1 MLPRIRQ
8 SRDCRLPAQVTYDL
22 KRAGEDE
29 PGVAKQNERLR
40 FSQMLVDTLLTHP
53 RRGDPL
59 RVDPLRGDVPTG
71 PRSVLPR
78 TKKVTRRRGPNQS
91 QPIEHPRHFSK
102 KPLPKTQNKEF
113 HFLNR
118 LLTKTETVA
127 DPFDFSWRTLP
138 PFILHGRSD
147 PEHIHQVSEVLVSRG
162 WDPVKWFKIS

>member
-113 HFLNR
+113 LFFKSTIDENR
-118 LLTKTETVA
+118 
-127 DPFDFSWRTLP
+127 DR
-138 PFILHGRSD
+138 
-147 PEHIHQVSEVLVSRG
+147 RG
-162 WDPVKWFKIS
+162 PL